1 MTLCIRDVIA
11 IPATK
16 PPLVVKVGEIND
28 EQRKAFH
35 AQEYV
40 ITGTVAE
47 GLRRVVSSLAESAD
61 KGFPGQGVWV
71 SGSFGTG
78 KSHFLSFA
86 GMLVRGE
93 GAAWAREIPGLAA
106 EGLESPRHVL
116 GKRPVFVVP
125 FNSLDRPDDFRLGLY
140 DAVAREL
147 ARQGLPPVELT
158 FFDRI
163 LGWFEGLAAD
173 APALWQALFNRSVI
187 VTSQAEYEAE
197 KLSASGCER
206 LAREVATHI
215 ALPPETSGGA
225 FTVELAEGVR
235 RVAAHVRDHGFA
247 AVLFLVDELTLFLI
261 NAQDKT
267 RPIVDLKAL
276 LEAEG
281 AVLPVWALVV
291 RHAPLED
298 VVRDVGQDVL
308 DNVKG
313 RFASKE
319 VEVQDVDLYQVL
331 GQRVLKPQP
340 GQEQVLDTAVRDS
353 LDRLPREQL
362 DGLHRLY
369 GQKRFESAVRDLYP
383 FHPAIVDTL
392 VSVTHLLS
400 RERTAISVLYDMLFD
415 LADEPLGTL
424 LPYHRAFD
432 YLIEGM
438 SDSELKDRPMLQAA
452 KAILRGKVTP
462 LLEEV
467 YLGDAVR
474 VARGQAVAQT
484 IILGQLTDKGV
495 SLQGKMTPSLIAAL
509 NTAVLNARVVMVT
522 KVQLDE
528 TLALLCDRLLGT
540 FKRDGEAV
548 VVELSVGLDPA
559 EELRRVTADVTEWRR
574 RALLEL
580 MGNFFGTDRTQGR
593 TNLNIKWRG
602 TRRAGTVQAIEPT
615 ASVLPAADTKAEFSI
630 WIAMPRFAGDPRP
643 PAPPR
648 NGVPGALWLPRE
660 ATEEVAQQLDNLARI
675 LWLIESPDGKRYV
688 AEKYSGEEGRRL
700 SESWQAGA
708 FQLRDTMLGTLTPLY
723 RQGGVS
729 ASVSAGEQ
737 ISGGATLQDAL
748 KDLAGRLLDA
758 RYRQH
763 PEFTVD
769 VSPRALESLYQAV
782 LKGDGRVGIDMGEP
796 LAYAQGYGIPL
807 RVVRPEGSGYVLD
820 LGNSR
825 YIQEIE
831 GALADVDGVTIS
843 ALEKKLSGTYGLEA
857 QVTRFLARLIV
868 VFRDRRVVRGHA
880 PFAIEDPA
888 SLELMANDVLRPG
901 QRVSAGE
908 WATFGQWYTAIGAG
922 VVPGEP
928 SVRAQDT
935 AWASLRKF
943 VEQQARAHTQWR
955 KAAVEAAKT
964 VGGAPL
970 ELEQILNGCKL
981 VVETAQAAL
990 KEATSEEGI
999 RALAQASAPSR
1010 SLQATMAAIQD
1021 MVGRLQD
1028 PEVSLLY
1035 SQLRTSEKQVQA
1047 REAIAGYV
1055 VGKKS
1060 HQELLAELGALRQAE
1075 VKLPSKVD
1083 IPQKGARKLI
1093 LSARFGQLRAAL
1105 EGINVRP
1112 AEGWQEWKEVSD
1124 DADVI
1129 VEVRHD
1135 DDA

>member
-1 MTLCIRDVIA
+1 MSLCIRDVIA

-47 GLRRVVSSLAESAD
+47 GLRRVVSSVAESAD

-93 GAAWAREIPGLAA
+93 AAAWAREIPGLPAD
-106 EGLESPRHVL
+106 GPGSPRRVL
-116 GKRPVFVVP
+116 EKRPVLVVP

-140 DAVAREL
+140 DAVGREL

-158 FFDRI
+158 YFDRI
-163 LGWFEGLAAD
+163 LAWFEGLAAD
-173 APALWQALFNRSVI
+173 APALWQALFNRSLI
-187 VTSQAEYEAE
+187 VTSQAEYEAQ
-197 KLSASGCER
+197 KRSAAGREL
-206 LAREVATHI
+206 LAREVAAHI

-225 FTVELAEGVR
+225 FTVELAEGAR
-235 RVAAHVRDHGFA
+235 RITAHLRDHGFA

-267 RPIVDLKAL
+267 RPMVELKAL

-298 VVRDVGQDVL
+298 VVREVGQDIL
-308 DNVKG
+308 DNIKG
-313 RFASKE
+313 RFAGKE

-331 GQRVLKPQP
+331 GQRVLKPQA
-340 GQEQVLDTAVRDS
+340 GQEEALESAVRDS
-353 LDRLPREQL
+353 LDRLPQEQL
-362 DGLHRLY
+362 EGLYRVY
-369 GQKRFESAVRDLYP
+369 GQKRFHAAVRDLYP

-415 LADEPLGTL
+415 LADEPVGTL

-438 SDSELKDRPMLQAA
+438 PDNELKDRPMLQAA
-452 KAILRGKVTP
+452 KSIVRDKVTP

-474 VARGQAVAQT
+474 VTRGLAVAQT

-495 SLQGKMTPSLIAAL
+495 CLRGQMTPSLIAAL
-509 NTAVLNARVVMVT
+509 NTAVLNARVVVVT
-522 KVQLDE
+522 KVQLEE
-528 TLALLCDRLLGT
+528 TLSLLCDRLLGT

-548 VVELSVGLDPA
+548 VVELSLGLDPA
-559 EELRRVTADVTEWRR
+559 EELRRVSADVTEWRR

-580 MGNFFGTDRTQGR
+580 MGNLFGTDKTQGR
-593 TNLNIKWRG
+593 ANLNVKWRG
-602 TRRAGTVQAIEPT
+602 TRRAGTVQAVEPT
-615 ASVLPAADTKAEFSI
+615 ASVLPPADAKAEFSV
-630 WIAMPRFAGDPRP
+630 WIGLPRFAADPRP

-660 ATEEVAQQLDNLARI
+660 ASEETAQQLDNLARI
-675 LWLIESPDGKRYV
+675 LWLTESPDGKRHI

-700 SESWQAGA
+700 SESWGA
-708 FQLRDTMLGTLTPLY
+708 ARIQLADTLRSGLDVLY
-723 RQGGVS
+723 RQGSVS

-737 ISGGATLQDAL
+737 ISGGPTLQDAL

-763 PEFTVD
+763 PEFTAD
-769 VSPRALESLYQAV
+769 VTPKALESLYQAL
-782 LKGDGRVGIDMGEP
+782 LKGDGRVGVEMGEP

-807 RVVRPEGSGYVLD
+807 RIVRPEGTGYVLD

-831 GALADVDGVTIS
+831 GALTGSEGVTVS
-843 ALEKKLSGTYGLEA
+843 GLEKKLASEFGLEP
-857 QVTRFLARLIV
+857 QVTRFLARLTV
-868 VFRDRRVVRGHA
+868 VFRDRRVVRGQTSL
-880 PFAIEDPA
+880 AIDDPA
-888 SLELMANDVLRPG
+888 GLELSANDILRPG

-908 WATFGQWYTAIGAG
+908 WAAFGQWYSAIGAG
-922 VVPGEP
+922 TVPGEP
-928 SVRAQDT
+928 SVRHQDA
-935 AWASLRKF
+935 AWASVRKF
-943 VEQQARAHTQWR
+943 VEQQARSYTQQR
-955 KAAVEAAKT
+955 KAAVEAAKA
-964 VGGAPL
+964 VGGAPPQ
-970 ELEQILNGCKL
+970 LEQALNSCKSVL
-981 VVETAQAAL
+981 ETAQAAL

-999 RALAQASAPSR
+999 RALAGASTPAHTLPV
-1010 SLQATMAAIQD
+1010 TMASIQE
-1021 MVGRLQD
+1021 MVGRMQD
-1028 PEVSLLY
+1028 PEVVQLY
-1035 SQLRTSEKQVQA
+1035 GQLRTSEKQAQA
-1047 REAIAGYV
+1047 REAIAEYV
-1055 VGKKS
+1055 TGKKPY
-1060 HQELLAELGALRQAE
+1060 QELIAELAALRQVE
-1075 VKLPSKVD
+1075 VRPPEKKD
-1083 IPQKGARKLI
+1083 TTQKGPRRLVLHAH
-1093 LSARFGQLRAAL
+1093 FGQLRSAL
-1105 EGINVRP
+1105 EGIDVSQ
-1112 AEGWQEWKEVSD
+1112 AEGWEEWEGVSD
-1124 DADVI
+1124 DAAVI

-1135 DDA
+1135 VGT